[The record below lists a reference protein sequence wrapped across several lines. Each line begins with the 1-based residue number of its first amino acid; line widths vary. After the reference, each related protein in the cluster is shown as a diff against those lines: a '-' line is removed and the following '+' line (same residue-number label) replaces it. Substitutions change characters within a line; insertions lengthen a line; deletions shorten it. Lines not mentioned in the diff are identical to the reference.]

1 MLLVHWEQNL
11 FETLCVHS
19 TTNDKNVTGRTGGE
33 GFCRGCFRGELIA
46 QRSRTVH
53 ELDDREVLG
62 LQIRGTTGGCV
73 DTYIW
78 AGWLHF
84 GCTYGG
90 MHASH
95 TFRWNVGFIG
105 LAEHMSLLCFVL
117 AYFGLFWPILVCVRF
132 CKFARI

>member
-1 MLLVHWEQNL
+1 MLPVQCEEIYSKLYMTALNIQRQ
-11 FETLCVHS
+11 
-19 TTNDKNVTGRTGGE
+19 KNVTGETGGE
-33 GFCRGCFRGELIA
+33 GFCSRCVRGELIA

-73 DTYIW
+73 DTYTW

-84 GCTYGG
+84 GCRYSG
-90 MHASH
+90 MHASQ

-105 LAEHMSLLCFVL
+105 LAEHMSLVCFL
-117 AYFGLFWPILVCVRF
+117 LFLFGLLEVLQIY
-132 CKFARI
+132 KNIE